1 MTIRTIRDDIYERY
15 PKLFEL
21 VNKQF
26 PGDTRG
32 SEAFKFALQLY
43 LYSLP
48 NWEVAID
55 GWTLFNVVKETPKV
69 LRAVGIVEVLPSG
82 ELPIDAEFSFIDG
95 SIEYRILVGSDD
107 QVWSSLTNSKRW
119 NTVYLYATEG
129 SEPEW
134 NWEQVVTG
142 SLAE

>member
-1 MTIRTIRDDIYERY
+1 MTIRTTRDEIYERY

-21 VNKQF
+21 VDKQF

-32 SEAFKFALQLY
+32 SEAFKYALQLY
-43 LYSLP
+43 LYPLP

-55 GWTLFNVVKETPKV
+55 WWSLFNVVKETPKV
-69 LRAVGIVEVLPSG
+69 LCAIGIAEVLPSG
-82 ELPIDAEFSFIDG
+82 ELPIDAELSFIDG
-95 SIEYRILVGSDD
+95 AIEYRILVGSDD

-119 NTVYLYATEG
+119 NTVPLYAAEG
-129 SEPEW
+129 LEPEW
-134 NWEQVVTG
+134 NWERVVTG